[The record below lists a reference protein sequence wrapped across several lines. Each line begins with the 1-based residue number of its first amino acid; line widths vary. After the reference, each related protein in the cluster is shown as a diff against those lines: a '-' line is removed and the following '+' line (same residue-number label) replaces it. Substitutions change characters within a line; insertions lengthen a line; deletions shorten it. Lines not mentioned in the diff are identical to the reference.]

1 MEERSVADLGADS
14 MDLIGWKR
22 FMEGMIL
29 KEIVAVQSKAEVDGR
44 CRMTV
49 DNWSAGLVT
58 KLLEVTH
65 GQ

>member
-49 DNWSAGLVT
+49 DNWSCWR
-58 KLLEVTH
+58 
-65 GQ
+65 